1 MIKNDIALCLFI
13 IYSIYL
19 PMVIAEAEFLS
30 DEHYRNLVLFDI
42 IFILDRFS
50 DLFVVF
56 INKQGIPE
64 PSLYKV
70 IMNNISFE
78 IFLEILLTVAPVFLI
93 NV

>member
-1 MIKNDIALCLFI
+1 
-13 IYSIYL
+13 
-19 PMVIAEAEFLS
+19 MVIAEAEFLS